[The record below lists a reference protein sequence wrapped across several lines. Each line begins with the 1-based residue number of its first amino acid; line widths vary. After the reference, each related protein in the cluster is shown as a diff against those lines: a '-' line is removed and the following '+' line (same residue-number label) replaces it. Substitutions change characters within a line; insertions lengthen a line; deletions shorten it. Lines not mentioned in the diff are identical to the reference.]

1 MLKANAGGQLKS
13 LATLKVQEKK
23 IIFEA
28 CVKKTNDKN
37 DK

>member
-1 MLKANAGGQLKS
+1 MLKANAGGKLKS
-13 LATLKVQEKK
+13 LETLKVQEKK
-23 IIFEA
+23 FIFEA